1 MVLVHTHVTW
11 RLEMSKP
18 IKLNV
23 FFETNG
29 YAEQV
34 ATFLDEE
41 VYIECLPILKSVAKE
56 RRMFVTDSEM
66 DRDDDSEAK
75 TIGVENE

>member
-1 MVLVHTHVTW
+1 
-11 RLEMSKP
+11 MSKP

-66 DRDDDSEAK
+66 DDDSEAK